1 MKPPKTLAPLLL
13 LLASGCVH
21 LEPGTASTTSIGPNE
36 IPVKVVT
43 GRSHGV
49 YFLGFGPFYDGTL
62 KAAVED
68 AKKKAPADSI
78 VNVFVDRR
86 TTCFPFPPPGCWVY
100 EIETTVQGT
109 LIKYREPVLR
119 DAEFIQ
125 PPPSASQTQS
135 AASASSAYD
144 FLLTAY
150 AKGQA
155 NAEEF
160 LAGLTPAVWRDLR
173 SFIIT
178 EKGNGSSWNWKL
190 RVNASMSANEKAC
203 LEWYVGK
210 YTDHKP
216 LFEK

>member
-1 MKPPKTLAPLLL
+1 MKVRKLMPALLL
-13 LLASGCVH
+13 VAMAGCVH

-86 TTCFPFPPPGCWVY
+86 TTC
-100 EIETTVQGT
+100 
-109 LIKYREPVLR
+109 
-119 DAEFIQ
+119 
-125 PPPSASQTQS
+125 
-135 AASASSAYD
+135 
-144 FLLTAY
+144 
-150 AKGQA
+150 
-155 NAEEF
+155 
-160 LAGLTPAVWRDLR
+160 
-173 SFIIT
+173 
-178 EKGNGSSWNWKL
+178 
-190 RVNASMSANEKAC
+190 
-203 LEWYVGK
+203 
-210 YTDHKP
+210 KP